1 MLEKSFLN
9 SCNKKLKINLFKKN
23 FLYINMFP
31 KILLKKSNK
40 KVDKSRPLTP
50 RTVKA
55 INTYVKSLHVRE
67 KYNSKYY
74 K

>member
-1 MLEKSFLN
+1 ML
-9 SCNKKLKINLFKKN
+9 
-23 FLYINMFP
+23 P
-31 KILLKKSNK
+31 KILLKKCNK

-74 K
+74 KYD

>member
-1 MLEKSFLN
+1 ML
-9 SCNKKLKINLFKKN
+9 
-23 FLYINMFP
+23 FP
-31 KILLKKSNK
+31 KIYLKKSSK
-40 KVDKSRPLTP
+40 KVDRLRPLTP